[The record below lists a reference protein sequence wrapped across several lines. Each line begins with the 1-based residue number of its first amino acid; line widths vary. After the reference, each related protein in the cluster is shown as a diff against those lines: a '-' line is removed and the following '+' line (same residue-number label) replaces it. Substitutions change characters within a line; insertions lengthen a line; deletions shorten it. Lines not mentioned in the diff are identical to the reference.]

1 MATTVARTMSVEEFL
16 ELPDEGCQ
24 QYELVQG
31 ELIEMPGSGFEHS
44 AINALL
50 ILELGLYNRQHKLG
64 VITSSDGAFVL
75 NRETRTVLVPDV
87 AFTRADRLPPQGERT
102 GVLDLVP
109 DLVIEVASP
118 SDSANRI
125 SEKVR
130 EYLDAGVKLAWVVYP
145 KRQMVQV
152 FTPDRN
158 SRLLYEDDTLDG
170 GDVLPGFEMRVGEIF
185 E

>member
-1 MATTVARTMSVEEFL
+1 MATTVVRSMSVEEFL
-16 ELPDEGCQ
+16 ALPDDGC

-64 VITSSDGAFVL
+64 IVTSSDGAYVL

-87 AFTRADRLPPQGERT
+87 AFTRIDRLPPPGERT
-102 GVLDLVP
+102 GVLELVP

-130 EYLDAGVKLAWVVYP
+130 EYLDAGVRLVWVFYP
-145 KRQMVQV
+145 KRRMAQV

-158 SRLLYEDDTLDG
+158 SRLLYEDDILDG
-170 GDVLPGFEMRVGEIF
+170 GDVLPGFEMRIGDVF

>member
-1 MATTVARTMSVEEFL
+1 MATTAARTMTVEEYL
-16 ELPDEGCQ
+16 ALPDDGC

-50 ILELGLYNRQHKLG
+50 IMKLGLFVRQHKLG
-64 VITSSDGAFVL
+64 VVTSSDGAYVI

-87 AFTRADRLPPQGERT
+87 AFTRENRLPPPSERT
-102 GVLDLVP
+102 GVLELVP

-118 SDSANRI
+118 NDSANMI

-130 EYLDAGVKLAWVVYP
+130 EYLDAGVQLAWVVFP
-145 KRQMVQV
+145 RRRMVQV
-152 FTPDRN
+152 YTPDRT

>member
-1 MATTVARTMSVEEFL
+1 MATTAARLMSVEEFL
-16 ELPDEGCQ
+16 ELPDDDCK
-24 QYELVQG
+24 QYELVRG

-50 ILELGLYNRQHKLG
+50 ILELGIYNRQHKLG

-87 AFTRADRLPPQGERT
+87 AFTRTDRLPPQGERA

-125 SEKVR
+125 SEKVH
-130 EYLDAGVKLAWVVYP
+130 EYLDAGVQLIWVVFP
-145 KRQMVQV
+145 RQRMVQV
-152 FTPDRN
+152 YTPDRT
-158 SRLLYEDDTLDG
+158 SRLLYEDDVLGG
-170 GDVLPGFEMRVGEIF
+170 GDVLPGFEMRIGDIF